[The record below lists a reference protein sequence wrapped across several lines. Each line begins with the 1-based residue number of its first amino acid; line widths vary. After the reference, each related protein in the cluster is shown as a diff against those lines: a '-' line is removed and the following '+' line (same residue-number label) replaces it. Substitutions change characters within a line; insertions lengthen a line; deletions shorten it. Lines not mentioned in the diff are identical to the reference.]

1 MISLLTSMLFAQ
13 MPNYF
18 VHETAVVDEGA
29 KIGAGTKIWHFC
41 HIMPHAKIGNDCS
54 LGQNVMI
61 ADEVEIGNG
70 VKIQNNVSVYTGVVL
85 EDNVFVGPSVVF
97 TNVKNPR
104 SFINRK
110 QEFKK
115 TLIRKGA
122 TIGANATIICGHTVG
137 SYAFI
142 AAGTVVTKDVKP
154 YSLVMGNPGVHV
166 GWVSEYGHTLNFNV
180 SNITQCPESGEKYQL
195 IDNQI
200 TKIK

>member
-1 MISLLTSMLFAQ
+1 ML
-13 MPNYF
+13 NYF

-41 HIMPHAKIGNDCS
+41 HIMPQAKIGDNCS

-70 VKIQNNVSVYTGVVL
+70 VKIQNNVSVYHGVIL
-85 EDNVFVGPSVVF
+85 EDDVFVGPSVVF

-110 QEFKK
+110 EEFKK
-115 TLIRKGA
+115 TIIRKGA
-122 TIGANATIICGHTVG
+122 SIGANATIVCGYTVG

-142 AAGTVVTKDVKP
+142 AAGAVVTKDVKP
-154 YSLVMGNPGVHV
+154 YSLVMGNPAVHV
-166 GWVSEYGHTLNFNV
+166 GWVSEYGHTLNFIV

-195 IDNQI
+195 VDNQI
-200 TKIK
+200 TKISQAGVE

>member
-1 MISLLTSMLFAQ
+1 

-85 EDNVFVGPSVVF
+85 EDDVFVGPSAVF

-200 TKIK
+200 TKLAQIGIEEN